1 MTKFVRTQVVQN
13 KSTVNSRGQFDDRLT
28 SYFSRSQLALALT
41 IQKFKPENL
50 RTFEYCEQLRKH
62 IKIGKSTPKGRLRYI
77 DTVEFWKDQYT
88 KIHIQKKELED
99 KVYSLEQQKSI
110 PRYEIRNFNSELV
123 ELEYDAQ
130 ILISNVSLRI
140 DFCSRSSRWITDRP
154 TKINSIAQS
163 NKEDEI
169 TDEDFTD
176 LCSYVLR
183 IRRQRFLLEKALDDT
198 STLDRVEN
206 LAEITRKVL
215 NVIENVLCKIC
226 QPHSLLKSCKPQILK
241 IFSKISIQIVMA
253 FLTCFSAL
261 NELCGTIPGR
271 AHKYEITYHMVMF
284 FRTSLDILH
293 TSSRMQAN
301 HEKSHDHDPCDKS
314 SDMEETEY
322 IVNKSVARCLCSILR
337 NIDWESNDSG
347 HGSFLEGILFLILEH
362 TGHLISEAVFLE
374 HVAASDN
381 PGNATKST
389 TIEEENFTRFESR
402 YIVQILHAAFGDQSK
417 KRVLAQVLS
426 ANNPSMFAPSPSAM
440 LSNDL
445 LSRASFLLQ
454 STLVKSAV
462 GSDDLASLRL
472 PTPPTE
478 ESDFI
483 HDEGRNNYGSEWLL
497 EQVWGIIGWDLVT

>member
-1 MTKFVRTQVVQN
+1 MSKFVPTQVVQN
-13 KSTVNSRGQFDDRLT
+13 KSTAKSQGQFDHRLT
-28 SYFSRSQLALALT
+28 SYFSRSQLALAVT
-41 IQKFKPENL
+41 IQKFKPKNL

-99 KVYSLEQQKSI
+99 KVHSLEQQISI
-110 PRYEIRNFNSELV
+110 PRYEVQNINSELV
-123 ELEYDAQ
+123 ELENDAQ
-130 ILISNVSLRI
+130 KFISNDSSRI
-140 DFCSRSSRWITDRP
+140 DLSSRSSRWTTNKP
-154 TKINSIAQS
+154 TEANLTVRS
-163 NKEDEI
+163 NEEDEI
-169 TDEDFTD
+169 TDEDLRD

-198 STLDRVEN
+198 NTLDRVEN
-206 LAEITRKVL
+206 LAKVTRKVL
-215 NVIENVLCKIC
+215 NVIENVLCKSC

-241 IFSKISIQIVMA
+241 IFSNISIQIVMA

-271 AHKYEITYHMVMF
+271 AHKYEITYYMVMF

-301 HEKSHDHDPCDKS
+301 HEKSHDHDPCDKG
-314 SDMEETEY
+314 SDMEKTEY
-322 IVNKSVARCLCSILR
+322 IVNKSVAHCLSSILR
-337 NIDWESNDSG
+337 NIDWETNNSG

-389 TIEEENFTRFESR
+389 TIKDDKFTRFESR
-402 YIVQILHAAFGDQSK
+402 YIVQVLHAAFGDQNR

-426 ANNPSMFAPSPSAM
+426 ANNPSMFAPSAM
-440 LSNDL
+440 LSNDF

-462 GSDDLASLRL
+462 GSDDLVSLRL

-478 ESDFI
+478 EFDFNL
-483 HDEGRNNYGSEWLL
+483 DEGRNNYGSEWLL
-497 EQVWGIIGWDLVT
+497 EQVWAIIGWDLVT